1 MTYLPLLH
9 LAAASGFVI
18 AVATITYLTLRVRSL
33 AAQPKGMCD
42 EDMEKLSN
50 LVLNKLEERP
60 ESGLAATAT
69 KLDQIRVDFDW
80 LIGERLIEQAITLAQ
95 SGQPSKEISRA
106 TGISAEE
113 VQAIRRFRRH

>member
-1 MTYLPLLH
+1 MTYLPLFH

-18 AVATITYLTLRVRSL
+18 AVATITYLALRVRALS
-33 AAQPKGMCD
+33 AQPVGLRD
-42 EDMEKLSN
+42 EDMEELST
-50 LVLNKLEERP
+50 LIMKKLEERP
-60 ESGLAATAT
+60 DTGLAATAT

>member
-1 MTYLPLLH
+1 M
-9 LAAASGFVI
+9 I
-18 AVATITYLTLRVRSL
+18 AVSTIAYLSFRLR
-33 AAQPKGMCD
+33 AQSAKPAGLCD
-42 EDMEKLSN
+42 EDMEKISEMIIE
-50 LVLNKLEERP
+50 KLDDRP
-60 ESGLAATAT
+60 DTGLAATAN

>member
-1 MTYLPLLH
+1 MTYLPLFH

-18 AVATITYLTLRVRSL
+18 AVATITYLALRVRALS
-33 AAQPKGMCD
+33 AQPVGLLD
-42 EDMEKLSN
+42 EDMEELST
-50 LVLNKLEERP
+50 LIMKKLEERP
-60 ESGLAATAT
+60 DTGLAATAT